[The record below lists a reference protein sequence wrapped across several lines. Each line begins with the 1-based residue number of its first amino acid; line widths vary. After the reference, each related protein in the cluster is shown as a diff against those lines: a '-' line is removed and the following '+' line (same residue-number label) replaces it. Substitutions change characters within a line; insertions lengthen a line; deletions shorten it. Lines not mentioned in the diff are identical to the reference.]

1 MSRAGLAGL
10 GVEGGVAGHDVDI
23 RSQPLHDGLQA
34 GGVEFDDRSDPPAP
48 QGAAKES
55 AEAAPAFRG
64 LVESRR
70 NVRRQAQGR
79 PGETPRPAGGG
90 VGELNGQAGQGC
102 PGTGAH
108 GLEPLAQL
116 GLELGAGQAAGRE
129 GTDRDVRV
137 DARPGLE
144 PEKAGAEKGE
154 PESGEDEKREP
165 APPQRVPVTVKE
177 DASYLGPA
185 GRGSLA
191 GTARSPWS
199 PRCRTASKMR
209 MAAAT
214 DALRE
219 FRGPAIGI
227 RTRKSHFSR
236 TRRRNP

>member
-1 MSRAGLAGL
+1 M
-10 GVEGGVAGHDVDI
+10 
-23 RSQPLHDGLQA
+23 
-34 GGVEFDDRSDPPAP
+34 
-48 QGAAKES
+48 
-55 AEAAPAFRG
+55 
-64 LVESRR
+64 
-70 NVRRQAQGR
+70 
-79 PGETPRPAGGG
+79 
-90 VGELNGQAGQGC
+90 
-102 PGTGAH
+102 
-108 GLEPLAQL
+108 AQL
-116 GLELGAGQAAGRE
+116 GLELGAGQAAGRD
-129 GTDRDVRV
+129 GADRDVRV
-137 DARPGLE
+137 DALPGLE

-154 PESGEDEKREP
+154 PESSEDEKREP
-165 APPQRVPVTVKE
+165 APPQRVPVKE

-199 PRCRTASKMR
+199 PRWRMASKMR